1 LAKCECTTNTFG
13 NPTVAC
19 LPSTPAIEPS
29 LAAGC
34 SNNDDCPEYT
44 ACENLQCVNPCA
56 QNDPCA
62 AQATCRVITHKV
74 VCTCPNGYIGSP
86 QTNCH
91 PPVKPEC
98 TKDSECPNNLA
109 CIQDR
114 CQDPCPL
121 FACGVNAECRARD
134 HRATC
139 TCLAGFEG
147 DPYTVCIERKTMAE
161 GESRQRQ
168 DSSLLFFS
176 GLQE

>member
-86 QTNCH
+86 QTSCH
-91 PPVKPEC
+91 PREYRHKV
-98 TKDSECPNNLA
+98 NQIL
-109 CIQDR
+109 QLF
-114 CQDPCPL
+114 CQCYLNMSFPQ
-121 FACGVNAECRARD
+121 F
-134 HRATC
+134 
-139 TCLAGFEG
+139 
-147 DPYTVCIERKTMAE
+147 
-161 GESRQRQ
+161 SREKWKWQ
-168 DSSLLFFS
+168 
-176 GLQE
+176 LQ